1 MRKVS
6 TLNKINL
13 DEEVI
18 IKKINCTRS
27 YKKKTF
33 RLRND

>member
-1 MRKVS
+1 MKGET
-6 TLNKINL
+6 TLNKIQLN
-13 DEEVI
+13 EKVI
-18 IKKINCTRS
+18 IKKINCERK